1 VVRYQQG
8 TSFRKAFHPLKYGV
22 FVPMDLG
29 PSPVHLLSISP
40 SDFNITR
47 AEKRPCG
54 FRSLARLP
62 AVKVAYQGEPG
73 AYSEQAVLSLFP
85 SAEPLPCGTVRLVF
99 SRVTSGEADVG
110 VVPVEN
116 SQAGSVNETY
126 DLLLHSNLVK
136 VYGEAVVRVDHALLA
151 VRGARLEGIRRV
163 YSHWQALAQ
172 SEEFLASLRVEM
184 HPVHDTAGAARM
196 IAERDDPEEA
206 AVASIEAGSRFG
218 LKVLA
223 ERIQTYPDNFTKFA
237 VIGTGDPGLGP
248 PDKTSLVM
256 AVHDRPGSLLASL
269 QPFADR
275 DVNLTKLESR
285 PRPGA
290 PFEYV
295 FYVDI
300 ARAADDEAVLA
311 ALEQVRS
318 HTSLLKVLGSYPSH
332 PIPL

>member
-1 VVRYQQG
+1 
-8 TSFRKAFHPLKYGV
+8 
-22 FVPMDLG
+22 M
-29 PSPVHLLSISP
+29 
-40 SDFNITR
+40 
-47 AEKRPCG
+47 
-54 FRSLARLP
+54 
-62 AVKVAYQGEPG
+62 KVAYQGEPG

-85 SAEPLPCGTVRLVF
+85 SAEPLPCDTVRLVF

-151 VRGARLEGIRRV
+151 VSGARLEGIRRV